1 MRYFMH
7 GNIFRKKHKAHVS
20 KHKAHILKQVPC
32 ISKYMPCIFR
42 VFKCMKNSNLQS
54 PIFSLF
60 FLNFSTKNA
69 YLLAREHQGY
79 ASVSNHSYIKRMF
92 QGTKP

>member
-42 VFKCMKNSNLQS
+42 LFKCLKNNMVENDVFERSAAWQKGENHGRFPWTVAQ
-54 PIFSLF
+54 I
-60 FLNFSTKNA
+60 
-69 YLLAREHQGY
+69 GG
-79 ASVSNHSYIKRMF
+79 SVPL
-92 QGTKP
+92 T